1 MSYKYWNLFYEN
13 FETILSL
20 LPYHKY
26 ASESIFFGDFNSIP
40 NSLLYGPKGFPFET
54 IIEHSIS
61 KLFSCDFPIQKRYP
75 VWNESLPYIETNYYF
90 CIDTEHPEF
99 PKDIQTLTDFI
110 KHIVKTKCIYL
121 DRHII
126 VLKNIDTIANKNTCF
141 IFRVLLER
149 FSQNAFF
156 ICTTHQYQMIE
167 KPLISRMQ
175 CYRIPLPTIQQINN
189 VLQIVKP
196 GFNQEINIR
205 NLAFILFHLDNLP
218 ETVLQYPPLI
228 DTLQNSLTPTEI
240 RLLAYKVFQYKISLS
255 ELITDCMFFIKD
267 DIQKIKW
274 IEETS
279 KIELCSKNTDPN
291 KICFY
296 IELILSIFEEY
307 KIR

>member
-1 MSYKYWNLFYEN
+1 
-13 FETILSL
+13 
-20 LPYHKY
+20 
-26 ASESIFFGDFNSIP
+26 
-40 NSLLYGPKGFPFET
+40 
-54 IIEHSIS
+54 
-61 KLFSCDFPIQKRYP
+61 
-75 VWNESLPYIETNYYF
+75 
-90 CIDTEHPEF
+90 
-99 PKDIQTLTDFI
+99 
-110 KHIVKTKCIYL
+110 
-121 DRHII
+121 
-126 VLKNIDTIANKNTCF
+126 
-141 IFRVLLER
+141 VLLER